1 SDRRHRG
8 SENRRADDEQR
19 EIVERTPSDRREMNG
34 PDEPQRRK
42 RQSRRAPLG
51 KEVDQDRRREA
62 DERKRRQRVQ
72 PDHNTLEHIT
82 TYCDAAAPAETAGGR
97 ARAARRSPSMNTETL
112 RRRRAGASVPETRPS
127 RRCSRAAPARRRPPA
142 RVRSRDRRTPR
153 RGGT

>member
-1 SDRRHRG
+1 DTIGGERSLFNRRGGRRHDRGADETLIPRTRPPCRDDERASDRRHRG

-112 RRRRAGASVPETRPS
+112 RR
-127 RRCSRAAPARRRPPA
+127 
-142 RVRSRDRRTPR
+142 
-153 RGGT
+153 